1 MLTVGLTGGMGAG
14 KSTVAA
20 MLAARGAVV
29 IDADRIAR
37 DVVEPGRPAYT
48 AVVERFGPGV
58 LLPDGRLDRH
68 ALASVVFSDPA
79 ALADLNA
86 ITHPAIAAVIGSR
99 LAVEQ
104 DTDRVVV
111 LDIPLLTAA
120 LRTLYGMAGVI
131 VVDAPVEVAV
141 DRLVRERGLTE
152 ADVRARIAAQP
163 SREER
168 LQQADTVVDN
178 SRTPADLEIEV
189 ERVWEWILGQQD
201 RDRGASTRDW

>member
-37 DVVEPGRPAYT
+37 QVVEPGEPAFV
-48 AVVERFGPGV
+48 AVVQRFGPGV
-58 LLPDGRLDRH
+58 VLPDGRLDR
-68 ALASVVFSDPA
+68 AAIASAVFSDPA

-86 ITHPAIAAVIGSR
+86 ITHPFIAAVIGSR
-99 LAVEQ
+99 LALER
-104 DTDRVVV
+104 DTDHAVV
-111 LDIPLLTAA
+111 LDIPLLTPP

-141 DRLVRERGLTE
+141 
-152 ADVRARIAAQP
+152 
-163 SREER
+163 
-168 LQQADTVVDN
+168 
-178 SRTPADLEIEV
+178 
-189 ERVWEWILGQQD
+189 ERV
-201 RDRGASTRDW
+201 